1 MNIVSEKE
9 NYTHLTKPYD
19 EKIDNIIIEES
30 EEENE
35 KQANK
40 KTDKKEFANNNQVT
54 NTKKKKSY
62 FQIVRENLKSILTP
76 FKNHGESRFLQEYED
91 TYGRTHPNFYNGTFK
106 QAFNTAKE
114 ESKFLIIYL
123 HSPEHI
129 STTAFCE
136 QVFCNENIIEFLN
149 EFYVCYC
156 DSIKRS
162 SGFLLSGKFHVTTYP
177 FLAIVTTNSS
187 SQSQI
192 LKVFEGNFKAY
203 QLLTGLIN
211 TLEQNSALIVPPQSA
226 GEEDEIRSNREIREK
241 QDREY
246 RESVAKDEERMK
258 IEKEKKRIEK
268 EKRDLS
274 LELERL
280 EKERQLEIEKK
291 KIEKK
296 ERQKRVM
303 EDKRRNL
310 KPEPNYKTEEGVIRL
325 RVVFPD
331 GEKLSR
337 SFKKQWEMKNL
348 FDLVD
353 IQENNSI
360 KPEKYYFVK
369 NYPKTSFSVKNITFE
384 NAGIQDGDTLMVIK
398 K

>member
-1 MNIVSEKE
+1 MNILSEKE
-9 NYTHLTKPYD
+9 NYLNSTKPYE
-19 EKIDNIIIEES
+19 EKIDNIIIDEF

-35 KQANK
+35 KQ
-40 KTDKKEFANNNQVT
+40 TNNNT
-54 NTKKKKSY
+54 KNKENSKKKVGNNRKNPRSFYQKLFENFKS
-62 FQIVRENLKSILTP
+62 LLSS
-76 FKNHGESRFLQEYED
+76 FKNNDESSFLQEYED
-91 TYGRTHPNFYNGTFK
+91 SYGRTHPKFQSGTFK
-106 QAFNTAKE
+106 QAFNSAKE
-114 ESKFLIIYL
+114 QSKFLIIYL

-129 STTAFCE
+129 STSRFCE
-136 QVFCNENIIEFLN
+136 QVLCNENIITFLDN
-149 EFYVCYC
+149 NYVCFGA
-156 DSIKRS
+156 SVRHS
-162 SGFLLSGKFHVTTYP
+162 SGFLLTSKFHVTTYP

-187 SQSQI
+187 TQLQI
-192 LKVFEGNFKAY
+192 LKVFEGKLKPY

-353 IQENNSI
+353 VQENNSI